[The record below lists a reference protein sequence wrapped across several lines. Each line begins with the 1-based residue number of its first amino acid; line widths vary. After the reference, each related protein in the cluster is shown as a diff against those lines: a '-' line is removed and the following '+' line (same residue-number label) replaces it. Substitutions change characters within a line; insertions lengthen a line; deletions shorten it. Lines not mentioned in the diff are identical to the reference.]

1 MERIYL
7 DNASTSFPKA
17 EGVAEAVYQ
26 YIKECG
32 CNINRGGYDE
42 AYQAEE
48 LVLETRQRRKPASAA
63 MMTSPAFGASRRP

>member
-17 EGVAEAVYQ
+17 PGTAEAVYH
-26 YIKECG
+26 YISDCG

-42 AYQAEE
+42 A
-48 LVLETRQRRKPASAA
+48 
-63 MMTSPAFGASRRP
+63 

>member
-32 CNINRGGYDE
+32 CNINRGGYD
-42 AYQAEE
+42 
-48 LVLETRQRRKPASAA
+48 RRI
-63 MMTSPAFGASRRP
+63 RRRSWCWRPGRG